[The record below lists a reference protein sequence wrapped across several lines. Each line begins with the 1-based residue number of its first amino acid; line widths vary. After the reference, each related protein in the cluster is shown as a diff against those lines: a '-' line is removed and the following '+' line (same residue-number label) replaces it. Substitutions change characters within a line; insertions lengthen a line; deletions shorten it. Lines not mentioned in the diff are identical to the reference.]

1 MNMGNKDSKKSNC
14 KKSGDGKLKIEK
26 NAIN

>member
-1 MNMGNKDSKKSNC
+1 MNMGNEVSKKSNC

>member
-1 MNMGNKDSKKSNC
+1 MNMGKEDSKKSNC
-14 KKSGDGKLKIEK
+14 KKTGDGELKIEK